1 MAYQWLQVLRFQW
14 PNPLDVLCCYIL
26 ETMRNENLVPTAP
39 RSLYAASAALWL
51 LLVWVC
57 AFLAS
62 SQRLLAQ
69 TDDRVASTVNRLR
82 ASGGGCGVDL
92 PPLAPRREL
101 NLAASRTAEGA
112 AVGEAI
118 KASGYRATQAQIITL
133 SGDSWRSR
141 LEAVLTG
148 RFCSVVGRKDLSDIG
163 VYGSRNQV
171 WIVLA
176 APFAPRVD
184 LTRAQT
190 AQRMLTLVNQARA
203 EPRRCGERSFAAA
216 RALVWDETL
225 EGVAAAHAADMATQD
240 YFSHTARDGSTPA
253 QRVTRAGYHYRM
265 TGENIAAGQLT
276 PESAMA
282 GWLKSPGHC
291 ANLMNAGYAEMGVA
305 FAVNPKSTMG
315 AYWVQ
320 MFGTHR

>member
-1 MAYQWLQVLRFQW
+1 MVQQTQCRSQRE
-14 PNPLDVLCCYIL
+14 PIQPLCCYIL
-26 ETMRNENLVPTAP
+26 ETMRNEQLVAVAP
-39 RSLYAASAALWL
+39 RTLYDRRNAVGL
-51 LLVWVC
+51 LLACVC
-57 AFLAS
+57 IFVGT
-62 SQRLLAQ
+62 SQGLRAQ

-92 PPLAPRREL
+92 PPLASRREL

-118 KASGYRATQAQIITL
+118 KASGYRATHAQIITV

-141 LEAVLTG
+141 LDTVLTG

-163 VYGSRNQV
+163 VYGSANQV

-176 APFAPRVD
+176 APFAPKVD

-190 AQRMLTLVNQARA
+190 AERMLALVNQARG
-203 EPRRCGERSFAAA
+203 EPRRCGDRSFAAA
-216 RALVWDETL
+216 RPLVWDETL
-225 EGVAAAHAADMATQD
+225 EAAAAAHAADMATHD

-253 QRVTRAGYHYRM
+253 QRVTRAGYRYRM

-282 GWLKSPGHC
+282 GWIKSPGHC
-291 ANLMNAGYAEMGVA
+291 ANLMNAGYAELGVA